1 MARLTVKLLK
11 MEPPFVIAIDRTE
24 WQLGKAWV
32 NVLMLSVGYKNIS
45 IPLFWTV
52 LEEKGC
58 SDNAERGGIV
68 QQFIDEFGVGSIEF
82 VTADRE
88 FASKEWLA
96 YLVENKIGFRLRI
109 KANTLITDKGGQTIH
124 ASKMLKTMKKG
135 ERAEFQRRRKLW
147 KQSVFVA
154 VCRKEDGDHV
164 IVVSSQRTG
173 RILLEYGQRWQIET
187 LFGCLKTR
195 GFRLEDTHL
204 THGSRVSSLLS
215 LLTLATVWGI
225 LAGEIAARQTPPKI
239 KKHGRLEKSI
249 FRIGLETLRNCFCQM
264 TTNFRQKQRFQ
275 QLTLLLSCT

>member
-1 MARLTVKLLK
+1 
-11 MEPPFVIAIDRTE
+11 
-24 WQLGKAWV
+24 
-32 NVLMLSVGYKNIS
+32 MLSVGYKGVS
-45 IPLFWTV
+45 LPLFWTV

-58 SDNAERGGIV
+58 SDNAERRGIV
-68 QQFIDEFGVGSIEF
+68 QQFIDEFGAGSIEF

-88 FASKEWLA
+88 FASKEWLT
-96 YLVENKIGFRLRI
+96 YLVERKISFRLRI
-109 KANTLITDKGGQTIH
+109 KANTLITDKRGQRIH

-135 ERAEFQRRRKLW
+135 ERAELRRRRRLW
-147 KQSVFVA
+147 NKAVFVA
-154 VCRKEDGDHV
+154 VCRKADGDNV
-164 IVVSSQRTG
+164 IVVSSERTG

-204 THGSRVSSLLS
+204 THGSRVSNLLS

-239 KKHGRLEKSI
+239 KKHGRAEKSI
-249 FRIGLETLRNCFCQM
+249 FRLGLESLRNCFCGL

>member
-11 MEPPFVIAIDRTE
+11 LEPPFVIAIDRTE

-58 SDNAERGGIV
+58 SDNAERGALV
-68 QQFIDEFGVGSIEF
+68 QQFIDEFGTGSIEF
-82 VTADRE
+82 LTADRE

-96 YLVENKIGFRLRI
+96 YLVKNKIGFRLRI
-109 KANTLITDKGGQTIH
+109 KANTLITDKRGRRIH
-124 ASKMLKTMKKG
+124 ASKMLKRMKIG
-135 ERAEFQRRRKLW
+135 ERAEFRRRRRLW
-147 KQSVFVA
+147 NQSVFVA
-154 VCRKEDGDHV
+154 VCRKEDGDNV
-164 IVVSSQRTG
+164 IIVSSERSG
-173 RILLEYGQRWQIET
+173 EILLEYGQRWQIET

-204 THGSRVSSLLS
+204 TRGERISSLLS
-215 LLTLATVWGI
+215 LLTLATVWGL
-225 LAGEIAARQTPPKI
+225 LAGELTARRTPPKI

>member
-1 MARLTVKLLK
+1 MKL
-11 MEPPFVIAIDRTE
+11 EAPFVIAIDRTE

-32 NVLMLSVGYKNIS
+32 NVLLLSVGYKGVS
-45 IPLFWTV
+45 LPLFWTV

-58 SDNAERGGIV
+58 SDNAERRGIL
-68 QQFIDEFGVGSIEF
+68 QQFIDEFGAGSIEF

-88 FASKEWLA
+88 FASKEWLT
-96 YLVENKIGFRLRI
+96 YLVERKISFRLRI
-109 KANTLITDKGGQTIH
+109 KANTLITDKRGQRIH

-135 ERAEFQRRRKLW
+135 ERAELRRRRRLW
-147 KQSVFVA
+147 NKAVFVA
-154 VCRKEDGDHV
+154 VCRKADGDNV
-164 IVVSSQRTG
+164 IVVSSERTG

-204 THGSRVSSLLS
+204 THGSRVSNLLS

-239 KKHGRLEKSI
+239 KKHGRAEKSI
-249 FRIGLETLRNCFCQM
+249 FRLGLESLRNCFCGL
-264 TTNFRQKQRFQ
+264 TTNLRQKQRFQ

>member
-1 MARLTVKLLK
+1 MKL
-11 MEPPFVIAIDRTE
+11 EAPFVIAIDRTE

-32 NVLMLSVGYKNIS
+32 NVLMLSVGYKGVS
-45 IPLFWTV
+45 LPLFWTV
-52 LEEKGC
+52 SEEKGC
-58 SDNAERGGIV
+58 SDNAERRGIV
-68 QQFIDEFGVGSIEF
+68 QQFIDEFGAGSIEF

-88 FASKEWLA
+88 FASKEWLT
-96 YLVENKIGFRLRI
+96 YLVERKISFRLRI
-109 KANTLITDKGGQTIH
+109 KANTLITDKRGQRIH

-135 ERAEFQRRRKLW
+135 ERAELRRRRWLW
-147 KQSVFVA
+147 NKAVFVA
-154 VCRKEDGDHV
+154 VCRKADGDNV
-164 IVVSSQRTG
+164 IVVSSERTG

-204 THGSRVSSLLS
+204 THGSRVSNLLS

-225 LAGEIAARQTPPKI
+225 LAGEIAARNTPPKI
-239 KKHGRLEKSI
+239 KKHGRAEKSI
-249 FRIGLETLRNCFCQM
+249 FRLGLENLRNCFCGL

>member
-1 MARLTVKLLK
+1 MARLTLKLLK
-11 MEPPFVIAIDRTE
+11 IEPPFVLAIDRTE
-24 WQLGKAWV
+24 WQLGAAWV
-32 NVLMLSVGYKNIS
+32 NVLMLSVACKGVS

-52 LEEKGC
+52 TEKKGC

-68 QQFIDEFGVGSIEF
+68 QQFVDEFGTGSIEF

-96 YLVENKIGFRLRI
+96 YLVKNKIGFRLRI
-109 KANTLITDKGGQTIH
+109 KANTLITDKGGRRIH
-124 ASKMLKTMKKG
+124 ASQMLKTMKVG
-135 ERAEFQRRRKLW
+135 GRAEFRRRRRLW
-147 KQSVFVA
+147 NQAVFVA
-154 VCRKEDGDHV
+154 VSRKADGDNV
-164 IVVSSQRTG
+164 IVVSSERSGQ
-173 RILLEYGQRWQIET
+173 ILLEYGQRWQIET

-204 THGSRVSSLLS
+204 TRGERISSLLS
-215 LLTLATVWGI
+215 LLTLATVWGL
-225 LAGEIAARQTPPKI
+225 LAGEIAAQQTPPKI

-249 FRIGLETLRNCFCQM
+249 FWLGLETLRNCFCQM

>member
-11 MEPPFVIAIDRTE
+11 LEPPFVIAIDRTE

-32 NVLMLSVGYKNIS
+32 NVLMLSVGYKGVS
-45 IPLFWTV
+45 LPLFWTV

-58 SDNAERGGIV
+58 SDNAERRGIV
-68 QQFIDEFGVGSIEF
+68 QQFIDEFGAGSIEF

-88 FASKEWLA
+88 FASKEWLT
-96 YLVENKIGFRLRI
+96 YLVERKISFRLRI
-109 KANTLITDKGGQTIH
+109 KANTLITDKRGQRIH

-135 ERAEFQRRRKLW
+135 ERAELRRRRRLW
-147 KQSVFVA
+147 NKAVFVA
-154 VCRKEDGDHV
+154 VCRKADGDNV
-164 IVVSSQRTG
+164 IVVSSERTG

-204 THGSRVSSLLS
+204 THGSRVSNLLS

-239 KKHGRLEKSI
+239 KKHGRAEKSI
-249 FRIGLETLRNCFCQM
+249 FRLGLESLRNCFCGL

>member
-1 MARLTVKLLK
+1 MARLTLKLLK
-11 MEPPFVIAIDRTE
+11 IEPPFVIAIDRTE

-58 SDNAERGGIV
+58 SDNAERRDTV
-68 QQFIDEFGVGSIEF
+68 QQFIDEFGAGSIEF

-96 YLVENKIGFRLRI
+96 YLVKNKIGFRLRI
-109 KANTLITDKGGQTIH
+109 KANTLITDKRGRSIH
-124 ASKMLKTMKKG
+124 ASKMLKTMKIG
-135 ERAEFQRRRKLW
+135 ARAEFRRKRKLW

-154 VCRKEDGDHV
+154 VCRKAGGDNV
-164 IVVSSQRTG
+164 IVVSSQRSEQ
-173 RILLEYGQRWQIET
+173 ILLEYSRRWQIET

-204 THGSRVSSLLS
+204 TRGERISNLLS
-215 LLTLATVWGI
+215 LLTLATVWGL
-225 LAGEIAARQTPPKI
+225 LAGEIAARNTPPKI
-239 KKHGRLEKSI
+239 KKHGRTEKSI
-249 FRIGLETLRNCFCQM
+249 FRLGLETLRNCFCQM
-264 TTNFRQKQRFQ
+264 TTNFRQRQRFQ
-275 QLTLLLSCT
+275 QFTLLLSCT

>member
-1 MARLTVKLLK
+1 LKL
-11 MEPPFVIAIDRTE
+11 EAPFVIAIDRTE

-32 NVLMLSVGYKNIS
+32 NVLMLSVGYKGVS
-45 IPLFWTV
+45 LPLFWTV

-58 SDNAERGGIV
+58 SDNAERRGIV
-68 QQFIDEFGVGSIEF
+68 QQFIDEFGAGSIEF

-88 FASKEWLA
+88 FASKEWLT
-96 YLVENKIGFRLRI
+96 YLVERKISFRLRI
-109 KANTLITDKGGQTIH
+109 KANTLITDKRGQRIH

-135 ERAEFQRRRKLW
+135 ERAELRRRRRLW
-147 KQSVFVA
+147 NKAVFVA
-154 VCRKEDGDHV
+154 VCRKADGDNV
-164 IVVSSQRTG
+164 IVVSSERTG

-204 THGSRVSSLLS
+204 THGSRVSNLLS

-239 KKHGRLEKSI
+239 KKHGRAEKSI
-249 FRIGLETLRNCFCQM
+249 FRLGLESLRNCFCGL

>member
-1 MARLTVKLLK
+1 MTLKLLK
-11 MEPPFVIAIDRTE
+11 IEPPFIVAIDRTE
-24 WQLGKAWV
+24 WQMGKAWV
-32 NVLMLSVGYKNIS
+32 NVLMLSVGYKGIS

-58 SDNAERGGIV
+58 SDNAERGTIV
-68 QQFIDEFGVGSIEF
+68 QQFVDQFGAGSIEF

-96 YLVENKIGFRLRI
+96 YLIKNKIGFRLRI
-109 KANTLITDKGGQTIH
+109 KANTLITDKRGRPIY

-135 ERAEFQRRRKLW
+135 ERAEFRRRRRLW

-154 VCRKEDGDHV
+154 VCRKADGDNV
-164 IVVSSQRTG
+164 IVVSSERSGQ
-173 RILLEYGQRWQIET
+173 ILLEYSRRWQIET

-204 THGSRVSSLLS
+204 TRGERISSLLS
-215 LLTLATVWGI
+215 LLTLATVWGL
-225 LAGEIAARQTPPKI
+225 LAGEIAARRMPPKI
-239 KKHGRLEKSI
+239 KKHGRPEKSI
-249 FRIGLETLRNCFCQM
+249 FRLGLETLRNCFCQM
-264 TTNFRQKQRFQ
+264 TINLKQKQRFQ

>member
-1 MARLTVKLLK
+1 MKL
-11 MEPPFVIAIDRTE
+11 EAPFVIAIDRTE

-32 NVLMLSVGYKNIS
+32 NVLMLSVGYKGVS
-45 IPLFWTV
+45 LPLFWTV

-58 SDNAERGGIV
+58 SDNAERRGIV
-68 QQFIDEFGVGSIEF
+68 QQFIDEFGAGSIEF

-88 FASKEWLA
+88 FASKEWLT
-96 YLVENKIGFRLRI
+96 YLVERKISFRLRI
-109 KANTLITDKGGQTIH
+109 KANTLITDKRGQRIH

-135 ERAEFQRRRKLW
+135 ERAELRRRRRLW
-147 KQSVFVA
+147 NKAVFVA
-154 VCRKEDGDHV
+154 VCRKADGDNV
-164 IVVSSQRTG
+164 IVVSSERTG

-204 THGSRVSSLLS
+204 THGSRVSNLLS

-239 KKHGRLEKSI
+239 KKHGRAEKSI
-249 FRIGLETLRNCFCQM
+249 FRLGLESLRNCFCGL